1 MSTPHTLITL
11 VVGLLLPAIV
21 AADVN
26 VSGASFPER
35 MTVDGHPLVL
45 NGYGVRETWWIN
57 LYAVALYL
65 PHHSADVTFIK
76 QDDVPKAIR
85 VEAVYDGSVPNAV
98 PENWQ
103 DEFYP
108 KLTPEVTARFKA
120 AYAAI
125 KHGDVILITYAPDRG
140 IQVQLNGRPLL
151 ADPGPGLMTASLD
164 LWIGAQPVS
173 QNLRRLLLTR
183 AS

>member
-1 MSTPHTLITL
+1 MRWPCTCPTTALTSRSEERRVGKDCDWSSDVCSSDLSTPHTLITL

-65 PHHSADVTFIK
+65 PHHSADVK
-76 QDDVPKAIR
+76 
-85 VEAVYDGSVPNAV
+85 
-98 PENWQ
+98 
-103 DEFYP
+103 
-108 KLTPEVTARFKA
+108 
-120 AYAAI
+120 
-125 KHGDVILITYAPDRG
+125 
-140 IQVQLNGRPLL
+140 
-151 ADPGPGLMTASLD
+151 
-164 LWIGAQPVS
+164 IG
-173 QNLRRLLLTR
+173 R
-183 AS
+183 ASCRERL

>member
-1 MSTPHTLITL
+1 MSTPHILITL

-76 QDDVPKAIR
+76 QDDVPRRSEWRPCTTVRSPMPCQRIGRTSSIR
-85 VEAVYDGSVPNAV
+85 SSP
-98 PENWQ
+98 
-103 DEFYP
+103 
-108 KLTPEVTARFKA
+108 
-120 AYAAI
+120 
-125 KHGDVILITYAPDRG
+125 
-140 IQVQLNGRPLL
+140 
-151 ADPGPGLMTASLD
+151 
-164 LWIGAQPVS
+164 
-173 QNLRRLLLTR
+173 RR
-183 AS
+183 